1 MKRNRELKQAARAAL
16 TGKWGWAVLPGLIYF
31 AVSGVLTAPQMLS
44 SASTG
49 FLDAGFITPAL
60 GLAAIGASLLGTG
73 VTVAASLFGLE
84 PMKVGFCN
92 SLKVLYKDADKN
104 TVQNMFKFGFGKER
118 YWRNVLGMFLVGL
131 FTGLWALLFIIPGI
145 IKSYAYALTPYIL
158 VDNPELGPNQA
169 RLKSIEM
176 MRGYKWK
183 LFGLDLSF
191 IGWILL
197 CILSLGIGFIWI
209 GPYIRTARAA
219 FYYDLVENSSAAA

>member
-1 MKRNRELKQAARAAL
+1 
-16 TGKWGWAVLPGLIYF
+16 
-31 AVSGVLTAPQMLS
+31 
-44 SASTG
+44 
-49 FLDAGFITPAL
+49 
-60 GLAAIGASLLGTG
+60 
-73 VTVAASLFGLE
+73 
-84 PMKVGFCN
+84 
-92 SLKVLYKDADKN
+92 
-104 TVQNMFKFGFGKER
+104 MFKFGFGKER